1 MSMAMATRK
10 LLDGRLV
17 LVCDDEQRIIQF
29 VRVNFEMKGARVIE
43 AGDGAT
49 CLELVRRELPDLV
62 VLDIQMPGMDGF
74 ETLRELRAFSEV
86 PVIMLTV
93 QAEEPDRIRGLDLG
107 ADDYVAKPF
116 SPAELVSR
124 ARAVLRR
131 VQTPR
136 DNRVVEIDE
145 HLQIDFGTRE
155 ALAGGERVKLRPT
168 EWRLLYHLVTHA
180 GWLQTHEQ
188 ILTHVWGPE
197 YVGQDNYVRLYVT
210 YLRQKIEPEP
220 SKPRYILTERGQGYR
235 FADFEHKRDVP
246 TSLDA

>member
-1 MSMAMATRK
+1 MSTDARQ
-10 LLDGRLV
+10 LLDGKLV
-17 LVCDDEQRIIQF
+17 LVCDDEKRIIQF

-43 AGDGAT
+43 AGDGDQ
-49 CLELVRRELPDLV
+49 CLELARRELPDLV
-62 VLDIQMPGMDGF
+62 VLDVQMPGMDGF
-74 ETLRELRAFSEV
+74 ETLRELRTFSEV

-131 VQTPR
+131 VDTPR
-136 DNRVVEIDE
+136 DTRLVEIDD

-155 ALAGGERVKLRPT
+155 VIAGGERVKLRPT

-188 ILTHVWGPE
+188 ILNHVWGPE

-210 YLRQKIEPEP
+210 YLRQKIEPVA

-235 FADFEHKRDVP
+235 FIDFERKRDVP
-246 TSLDA
+246 QQLDG